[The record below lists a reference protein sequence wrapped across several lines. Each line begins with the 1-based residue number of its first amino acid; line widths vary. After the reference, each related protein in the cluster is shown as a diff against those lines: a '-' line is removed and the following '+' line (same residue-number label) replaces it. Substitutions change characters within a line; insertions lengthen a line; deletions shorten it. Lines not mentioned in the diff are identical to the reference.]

1 MPTFKGYNTLIT
13 ILRNKGFK
21 INKTNEGSRVKRV
34 LEKESYYNVVNG
46 YKDLFL
52 DTIATQTQG
61 KDVIKTNTDFF
72 EMKALYDFDREIRIL
87 YLKYILMIENN
98 FKTALAHE
106 FSKLYGCDNYLKL
119 DNFDNSSN
127 ENISDITKLF
137 GDIQQEIARQMNKNN
152 PMITHYMSKYGYIP
166 LWVLVNALTLGK
178 ITTFYLHMKDS
189 DKIVIAKRFGLNF
202 KELHKYMSMLGIA
215 RNKCAHD
222 ERFFNL
228 KFTQNIHTRSIPYFR
243 RIGIPTD
250 AQNNYI
256 MGINDIFAITIIFKQ
271 MLAKSDF
278 NEFITA
284 LRRQFDKLNNSLKT
298 ITLNDVQKEMG
309 FITNWTII
317 KSL

>member
-1 MPTFKGYNTLIT
+1 MPEFKGYNALIT
-13 ILRNKGFK
+13 ILRNKGFR

-52 DTIATQTQG
+52 DATATQMQG
-61 KDVIKTNTDFF
+61 KDVVKTDADFF

-87 YLKYILMIENN
+87 FLKYILMIENN

-127 ENISDITKLF
+127 NNISYITKLF
-137 GDIQQEIARQMNKNN
+137 GDIQKEVARQMEKNN
-152 PMITHYMSKYGYIP
+152 PMIAHYMSKYGYIP

-178 ITTFYLHMKDS
+178 VTTFYRYMKDN

-202 KELHKYMSMLGIA
+202 KELHKYMNILGIA
-215 RNKCAHD
+215 RNKCAHG

-228 KFTQNIHTRSIPYFR
+228 KFTSNIHTRSIPYFR

-250 AQNNYI
+250 AQGNYI
-256 MGINDIFAITIIFKQ
+256 MGINDVFAIAIIFKQ
-271 MLAKSDF
+271 MLSKSDF
-278 NEFITA
+278 NEFVT
-284 LRRQFDKLNNSLKT
+284 LLKKQFDRLDASLKT
-298 ITLNDVQKEMG
+298 IPLSDVQNEMG
-309 FITNWTII
+309 FINNWTII